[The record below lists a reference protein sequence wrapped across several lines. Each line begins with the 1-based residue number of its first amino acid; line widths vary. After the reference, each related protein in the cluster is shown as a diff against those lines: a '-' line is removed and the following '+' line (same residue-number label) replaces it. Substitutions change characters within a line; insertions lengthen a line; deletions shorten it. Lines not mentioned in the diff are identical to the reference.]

1 MINPFTRLFDSAGAK
16 MRTIRHELTHGALHD
31 GADIQEPVLSLGD
44 QARTGAPL
52 DQLKYVLQPEEFK
65 AHLAEIKREI
75 AKNTGVLIDTPA
87 KARKALEDAGR
98 NPGNDILRQNLPK
111 LMKNKSLSDKAILQ
125 LLSIVKGG
133 VMKPQAGGYA

>member
-1 MINPFTRLFDSAGAK
+1 MTPGE
-16 MRTIRHELTHGALHD
+16 M
-31 GADIQEPVLSLGD
+31 
-44 QARTGAPL
+44 ARTNAPL
-52 DQLKYVLQPEEFK
+52 SELKYTMDPEEFK
-65 AHLAEIKREI
+65 AHLAEIKREV
-75 AKNTGVLIDTPA
+75 AKDTGVLIDTPA

-98 NPGNDILRQNLPK
+98 RPGNDMLRRNLPA